1 MKFLFANT
9 GSGCLRLLFGL
20 AAVLPSIAQASFDEA
35 LSLYQEKRF
44 PEARAAFSK
53 VAATEPTNPQPRYYL
68 GSIAMRRSDVD
79 DAINHFEKAI
89 ELAPNNS
96 VYYME
101 LGGAYGA
108 AARKAGLMS
117 QLGLA
122 KKCRTALE
130 KSVALDPDNLDARNG
145 LISFYRQAPG
155 FVGGGLGKAYAQAE
169 EIRKRDFHRGSLIL
183 GQLYASER
191 RFADAYTVAQEMLAA
206 APDSYL
212 AHYSI
217 GRLAAESGERLDE
230 GEQSLRHCLTLT
242 PARDEPSHAAAHWRL
257 GNIAEKRRDPATA
270 RAAYTTALQLDP
282 SFKAATD
289 SLAKLR

>member
-1 MKFLFANT
+1 MPILHRLPLLLLLA
-9 GSGCLRLLFGL
+9 CL
-20 AAVLPSIAQASFDEA
+20 LPATVAHASFDEA
-35 LSLYQEKRF
+35 LSLYKEKRF
-44 PEARAAFSK
+44 PEARVAFVQAA
-53 VAATEPTNPQPRYYL
+53 AAEPKNPQPRYYL
-68 GSIAMRRSDVD
+68 GSIAMRRNDAD
-79 DAINHFEKAI
+79 DAIYHFEKAI
-89 ELAPNNS
+89 ELAPDNS
-96 VYYME
+96 VYHME

-122 KKCRTALE
+122 KKCRAALE
-130 KSVALDPDNLDARNG
+130 QAVALDPDNLDARNG

-155 FVGGGLGKAYAQAE
+155 FVGGGIGKAYVQAG

-191 RFADAYTVAQEMLAA
+191 RFAEAFNVAQEMLTA

-230 GEQSLRHCLTLT
+230 GEQALRHCLTLT

-282 SFKAATD
+282 SFKAAAD